1 MEKIKIKQSISMSPD
16 KKRIVSY
23 AVVAIA
29 IVVILSMWLW
39 KAIVVSGNNV
49 RFEKGLTELAQNQQ
63 QLVSNY
69 LNAIAQQLTKHV
81 EQENVQSLMSNP
93 LDARSSTI
101 DTEIFEL
108 QQHILSTIPHSQSAR
123 FYLIREAQQEKDAG
137 GSIGFVELDMINRAE
152 TDSVVYPEV
161 SKVRESSE
169 WKIHWVMPIKP
180 PLYERSQTDSNEPEP
195 IATLYVSTTTN
206 GLLEALNNN
215 AQKLSQ
221 TQIVQSIGRQ
231 RLLKFLN
238 VGQGGGYG
246 VKTIDIPS
254 SHWKLE
260 LRPSVQL
267 VEKTSQVPL
276 WLVALLAALTGIA
289 LAIAYKLAERKN
301 QQQAALYHTLDI
313 TKPSTTDKEDSNS
326 EEKQNTFDDPLYL
339 SDQHLIVNE
348 EDEALVTGAHQNKSH
363 ESQQQKG
370 LSEPTGKGV
379 SIPSHIFRAYD
390 IRGIVDEELTP
401 EITEAI
407 GKAVATEA
415 LEQGETSLLVGYDA
429 RTHSPLL
436 CEHLEKGILSTG
448 CDVFQIGLVPTPLL
462 NFSAIFSDQTSS
474 GIIITASHNPKNYN
488 GFKIVINE
496 RTLVDEDIRRLQERI
511 SNGVLTQGQ
520 TGNATTEDFSEDY
533 IDTIISDIAINS
545 GLHVVIDAGN
555 GAASK
560 LAPKVFEELGCEITP
575 LFCEFDGEF
584 PNHDPDPSVNE
595 NLQALIEK
603 VKDKQADIG
612 IALDGDGDRVV
623 VVTHTG
629 KIVWPD
635 QLLMIFARDVVS
647 RNPGCDVIFDIKST
661 RQLNQ
666 VISSYGG
673 RPVMWKTGH
682 SHIKA
687 KMRETEAL
695 LAGEFSGHIF
705 FKERWFGFD
714 DGIYAAARLLEI
726 MSLRDQSLDDMIA
739 AMPDMYATPEI
750 KIPVTEQSKFEI
762 VERLT
767 EEGNFVSGEKT
778 TIDGLRVDFA
788 KGWGLVRA
796 SNTAPVLTLRF
807 EASNENGIEQL
818 KTLFK
823 RELQKIDD
831 TLPLDF

>member
-1 MEKIKIKQSISMSPD
+1 MEKIKTKQSISMSPD

-23 AVVAIA
+23 AVVAIV
-29 IVVILSMWLW
+29 IVVVLSMWLW
-39 KAIVVSGNNV
+39 KTIVVSGNNV
-49 RFEKGLTELAQNQQ
+49 RFEKGLTELAQKQQ

-69 LNAIAQQLTKHV
+69 LNSVTEQLTAHV
-81 EQENVQSLMSNP
+81 EQESVQSLMSNQ
-93 LDARSSTI
+93 LDDRDSTI

-108 QQHILSTIPHSQSAR
+108 QQHVLSTITHSQSVR
-123 FYLIREAQQEKDAG
+123 FYLPREAQQEKDAG

-152 TDSVVYPEV
+152 TNSVVYPEV
-161 SKVRESSE
+161 SKIRDSSD
-169 WKIHWVMPIKP
+169 WKIHWVMPIKA
-180 PLYERSQTDSNEPEP
+180 PLYERSQTENDLP
-195 IATLYVSTTTN
+195 IAILYVSTTID
-206 GLLEALNNN
+206 GLLEVLSND
-215 AQKLSQ
+215 AQPLSQ
-221 TQIVQSIGRQ
+221 TQIIQSIGRQ

-238 VGQGGGYG
+238 IGQGGGYG
-246 VKTIDIPS
+246 IKTIDVPA

-260 LRPSVQL
+260 LHPSSQL
-267 VEKTSQVPL
+267 VKKTSKIPL
-276 WLVALLAALTGIA
+276 WLIALLATITGIA
-289 LAIAYKLAERKN
+289 LAVAYKLAERKN
-301 QQQAALYHTLDI
+301 QQQAALYHTLEI
-313 TKPSTTDKEDSNS
+313 NTPSSTDKEGSDAD
-326 EEKQNTFDDPLYL
+326 EKQEAFDDPLYL
-339 SDQHLIVNE
+339 SDQHLVVNE
-348 EDEALVTGAHQNKSH
+348 EDEALVTGAHQNKAH
-363 ESQQQKG
+363 ESQQYKEV
-370 LSEPTGKGV
+370 SKPTGKGLSV
-379 SIPSHIFRAYD
+379 PPHIFRAYD

-401 EITEAI
+401 DIAEAI

-429 RTHSPLL
+429 RTHSPIL
-436 CEHLEKGILSTG
+436 CERLEKGILSTG

-474 GIIITASHNPKNYN
+474 GIIVTASHNPKNYN

-496 RTLVDEDIRRLQERI
+496 RTLVDEDIRRLEERI
-511 SNGVLTQGQ
+511 SNGVLAQGQ

-545 GLHVVIDAGN
+545 GLHIVIDAGN
-555 GAASK
+555 GAASE

-595 NLQALIEK
+595 NLQTLIEK
-603 VKDKQADIG
+603 VKGEQADLG

-623 VVTHTG
+623 VVTSTG

-726 MSLRDQSLDDMIA
+726 MSLRDQSLDDIID

-750 KIPVTEQSKFEI
+750 KIPVTEESKFDI
-762 VERLT
+762 VEKLT
-767 EEGNFVSGEKT
+767 AEGDFVAGEKT

-823 RELQKIDD
+823 RELQKIDN